1 MGVSGEQLRDVI
13 VKELLGMYLGEGK
26 FDGSGLVPQ
35 RLIFQVTPAMGTP
48 RLPRDVAVR
57 HTAGNIEVIA

>member
-1 MGVSGEQLRDVI
+1 LGVSGEQLRDVI

-35 RLIFQVTPAMGTP
+35 RLIFQVTP
-48 RLPRDVAVR
+48 
-57 HTAGNIEVIA
+57 TAPPEGYGYKALRW